1 VDNRALPGET
11 VGAATDIAQAFGG
24 PYAGRAVSGSGFGEL
39 ARTPGVLRIIA
50 AQLTAR
56 FPSGMLSLGLLFH
69 VEEQTRS
76 YGVAGV
82 VLAALSI
89 GQAVAGPATGRL
101 MGRLGIRPVIV
112 VTIALC
118 AAAVTSIALFD
129 LPPVGI
135 VGLALVAGLTFPPI
149 TSAVRTIYPKL
160 VPSSMLGPLFSLD
173 ASLQEL
179 IWIGGPVLVT
189 FLATGVST
197 TASLL
202 LSAAL
207 LIGGGAWF
215 AASRAVGR
223 VRIPRS
229 KRRFGGVLLKPQ
241 VALMTLVGFLV
252 IASCATIEASV
263 AGAFGDRDPTSGVV
277 LAIWSLA
284 SLAGGFTLG
293 RLAMRPWSL
302 ALRLALVAVGAAL
315 TPFLPGFWGLTVA
328 LVVSGFGL
336 APALGI
342 ISAIVSTSVRF
353 SDTAEA
359 YGWTNTGQLVGV
371 ALGAAL
377 AGQALDRFGAPTA
390 FACGAVLAVLAALAA
405 TAGMPFFP
413 DLKGRNAGPV
423 PDTVP
428 IALPPSAG

>member
-1 VDNRALPGET
+1 M
-11 VGAATDIAQAFGG
+11 
-24 PYAGRAVSGSGFGEL
+24 SGSGFGDL

-69 VEEQTRS
+69 VERRTGS
-76 YGVAGV
+76 YGIAGV

-89 GQAVAGPATGRL
+89 GQALAGPATGRL
-101 MGRLGIRPVIV
+101 MGRLGIRPVV
-112 VTIALC
+112 IASTVLC
-118 AAAVTSIALFD
+118 AAAVTSIALLD
-129 LPPVGI
+129 LPPEGI
-135 VGLALVAGLTFPPI
+135 AGLALAAGLTFPPI

-160 VPSSMLGPLFSLD
+160 VPASMLGPLFSLD

-197 TASLL
+197 TAALL
-202 LSAAL
+202 LSAVL

-215 AASRAVGR
+215 SASRAVGR

-229 KRRFGGVLLKPQ
+229 KRRFGVVLLRPQ

-252 IASCATIEASV
+252 IASCAAIEASV
-263 AGAFGDRDPTSGVV
+263 AGAFGASDPTSGVV
-277 LAIWSLA
+277 LSIWSLA
-284 SLAGGFTLG
+284 SLAGGFVLG

-302 ALRLALVAVGAAL
+302 ALRLALVAAGAAL
-315 TPFLPGFWGLTVA
+315 TPFLPGFWGLTAA

-336 APALGI
+336 APALGV
-342 ISAIVSTSVRF
+342 ISAIVSSSVRF

-390 FACGAVLAVLAALAA
+390 FACGALLAVLAALAA
-405 TAGMPFFP
+405 TAGMRFFP
-413 DLKGRNAGPV
+413 DLKGINAGPV
-423 PDTVP
+423 PDTAP
-428 IALPPSAG
+428 IPLPPSAG

>member
-1 VDNRALPGET
+1 M
-11 VGAATDIAQAFGG
+11 
-24 PYAGRAVSGSGFGEL
+24 SGSGYGDL
-39 ARTPGVLRIIA
+39 VRTRGVVRLIA

-69 VEEQTRS
+69 VEARTDS
-76 YGVAGV
+76 YAVAGV
-82 VLAALSI
+82 ALAALSI
-89 GQAVAGPATGRL
+89 GQAISGPATGRL
-101 MGRLGIRPVIV
+101 MGRLGIRPVVIV
-112 VTIALC
+112 TAVLCATAVVVIAL
-118 AAAVTSIALFD
+118 LD
-129 LPPVGI
+129 LPPAGI
-135 VGLALVAGLTFPPI
+135 VVIALVAGLAFPPI

-160 VPSSMLGPLFSLD
+160 VPASMLGPLFSLD

-179 IWIGGPVLVT
+179 IWIGGPVIVI

-197 TASLL
+197 TVGLLAS
-202 LSAAL
+202 AVL

-215 AASRAVGR
+215 AALRVVGR

-229 KRRFGGVLLKPQ
+229 KRRFGVVLLRPQ
-241 VALMTLVGFLV
+241 VALMTVVGFLV
-252 IASCATIEASV
+252 IASCAAIEASV
-263 AGAFGDRDPTSGVV
+263 AGTFGENDPTSGVV
-277 LAIWSLA
+277 LAIWSLS

-302 ALRLALVAVGAAL
+302 ALRLVLVTVGASL

-328 LVVSGFGL
+328 LVISGFGL
-336 APALGI
+336 APALGM
-342 ISAIVSTSVRF
+342 ISAIVSASVRF

-405 TAGMPFFP
+405 TIGIPVSP
-413 DLKGRNAGPV
+413 DLKGKHAGPV
-423 PDTVP
+423 PETAP
-428 IALPPSAG
+428 IALPPS

>member
-1 VDNRALPGET
+1 V
-11 VGAATDIAQAFGG
+11 
-24 PYAGRAVSGSGFGEL
+24 
-39 ARTPGVLRIIA
+39 RTRGVVRIIA

-69 VEEQTRS
+69 VEGRFDS
-76 YGVAGV
+76 YGVAGI

-101 MGRLGIRPVIV
+101 MGRLGIRPVVITTAV
-112 VTIALC
+112 LC
-118 AAAVTSIALFD
+118 AAAVAAIAVLD
-129 LPPVGI
+129 LPAPGVI
-135 VGLALVAGLTFPPI
+135 GLALAAGLTFPPI

-160 VPSSMLGPLFSLD
+160 VSSNLLGPLFSLD

-197 TASLL
+197 TVALL
-202 LSAAL
+202 TSAVL

-229 KRRFGGVLLKPQ
+229 KRRFGVVLLRPQ
-241 VALMTLVGFLV
+241 VALMTAVGFLV
-252 IASCATIEASV
+252 IASCAAIEASV
-263 AGAFGDRDPTSGVV
+263 AGAFGEGDPTSGVV

-284 SLAGGFTLG
+284 SLAGGFVLG
-293 RLAMRPWSL
+293 RLPMRPWSL
-302 ALRLALVAVGAAL
+302 ALRLLLVTAGAAL

-328 LVVSGFGL
+328 LVISGFGL
-336 APALGI
+336 APALGLM
-342 ISAIVSTSVRF
+342 SAIVSTSVRF

-377 AGQALDRFGAPTA
+377 AGQALDAFGAQIA
-390 FACGAVLAVLAALAA
+390 FACGAGLAALGVIVAA
-405 TAGMPFFP
+405 AGIPVSP
-413 DLKGRNAGPV
+413 DLKGRNAGPI
-423 PDTVP
+423 PDTAP
-428 IALPPSAG
+428 IPLPPS

>member
-1 VDNRALPGET
+1 
-11 VGAATDIAQAFGG
+11 
-24 PYAGRAVSGSGFGEL
+24 VSGSGFGDL
-39 ARTPGVLRIIA
+39 VRARGVMRIIA

-69 VEEQTRS
+69 VEGRTGS

-89 GQAVAGPATGRL
+89 GQALAGPATGRL

-112 VTIALC
+112 VTTLLC
-118 AAAVTSIALFD
+118 AAAIAGIALLD

-135 VGLALVAGLTFPPI
+135 VALALVAGLTFPPI

-160 VPSSMLGPLFSLD
+160 VPASMLGALFSLD

-197 TASLL
+197 TV
-202 LSAAL
+202 AL
-207 LIGGGAWF
+207 LVSAILLVGGGAWF
-215 AASRAVGR
+215 TASREVGR

-229 KRRFGGVLLKPQ
+229 KRRFGGVLLRPQ

-252 IASCATIEASV
+252 IASCAAIEASV
-263 AGAFGDRDPTSGVV
+263 AGYFGKNDPTSGVV

-284 SLAGGFTLG
+284 SLAGGFALG
-293 RLAMRPWSL
+293 HLAMRPWSL
-302 ALRLALVAVGAAL
+302 ALRLVVVAIGAAM
-315 TPFLPGFWGLTVA
+315 TPFLPGFWGLTAA

-336 APALGI
+336 APALGMM
-342 ISAIVSTSVRF
+342 SAIVSSSVRF

-377 AGQALDRFGAPTA
+377 AGQALDRFGPPTA

-405 TAGMPFFP
+405 AAGMRAFP

-423 PDTVP
+423 PDTAP
-428 IALPPSAG
+428 IPLPPSAG